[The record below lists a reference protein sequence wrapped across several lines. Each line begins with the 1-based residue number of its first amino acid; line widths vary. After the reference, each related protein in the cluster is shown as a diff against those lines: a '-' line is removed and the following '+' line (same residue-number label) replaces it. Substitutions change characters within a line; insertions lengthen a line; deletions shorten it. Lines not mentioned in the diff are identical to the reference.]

1 MLRDRAV
8 EVRVIEQERLA
19 SAWKSYDRVR
29 FIFPGSDGAPVT
41 HLREVLRVG
50 GVAAVLPVDPERD
63 RVVLI
68 EQFRYPAH
76 LATGRGEL
84 VEIVAGMIEPGEEP
98 AHAARRE
105 CVEEI
110 GVAPSCL
117 IPLFPF
123 MPAPGLVEELAHLFL
138 AIVDSSGVPE
148 RAGASTEAEHT
159 RPLCVPIDAAL
170 KALAAGN
177 FVNGYCVIGLQ
188 WLALNRGRLREII
201 AAAAAST

>member
-1 MLRDRAV
+1 
-8 EVRVIEQERLA
+8 
-19 SAWKSYDRVR
+19 
-29 FIFPGSDGAPVT
+29 
-41 HLREVLRVG
+41 
-50 GVAAVLPVDPERD
+50 VLPVDPERD